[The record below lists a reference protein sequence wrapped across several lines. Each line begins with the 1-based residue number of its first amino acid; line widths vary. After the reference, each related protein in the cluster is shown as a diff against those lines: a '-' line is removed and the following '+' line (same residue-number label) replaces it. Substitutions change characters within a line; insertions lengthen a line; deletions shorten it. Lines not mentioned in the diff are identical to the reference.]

1 MKIPSEAHRQAASKQ
16 RAEHELGVAAVKQP
30 TPVVPDDVLGPLNEF
45 ELKAAPR
52 QLFLRGDA
60 SLLEDGPRIAVVGS
74 RRASFEGLELARR
87 ITEMLV
93 SHGVTVVSGLALGI
107 DTVAHETAMTNGGR
121 TVGILGTSL
130 DRYAVPRNR
139 NLQDAIGERHLLV
152 SQFPSGQQTHRS
164 NFPLRNKTMALL
176 SDATLIVEAA
186 TNSGTR
192 HQGWEA
198 IRLGRPVLFPKRS
211 LEKQSPDWADEMIRY
226 GAFGFDAS
234 TLPLVLDDLPSRCV
248 GSAARA
254 DDLPF

>member
-1 MKIPSEAHRQAASKQ
+1 MNQPQTVRPE
-16 RAEHELGVAAVKQP
+16 EL
-30 TPVVPDDVLGPLNEF
+30 LGPLNEF

-52 QLFLRGDA
+52 KLFLRGDG
-60 SLLEDGPRIAVVGS
+60 SLLEGGPRIAVVGS
-74 RRASFEGLELARR
+74 RRASSHGLELARR

-93 SHGVTVVSGLALGI
+93 SHDVTVVSGLALGI

-121 TVGILGTSL
+121 TVGVLGTSL
-130 DRYAVPRNR
+130 DRYAVRRNSS
-139 NLQDAIGERHLLV
+139 LQDAIGERHLLV
-152 SQFPSGQQTHRS
+152 SQFPCGQPTYRS

-176 SDATLIVEAA
+176 SDATLIVEATA
-186 TNSGTR
+186 NSGTR

-211 LEKQSPDWADEMIRY
+211 LQRQSPGWADEMLRY
-226 GAFGFDAS
+226 GAFGFDAK

-248 GSAARA
+248 GSASRA